1 MSSFNKLSTLHRYGL
16 FEKNTY
22 DKLVSEKSHIIIPFS
37 KFSRTKYKR
46 ILNSTLG
53 YIFYVFSPV
62 FNTEC
67 VVNYTLNNILQLLH
81 NNKELFVEFIHQMN
95 IYFNEKQ
102 IIHNNYF
109 SIDEI
114 NDILI
119 RIYINEI
126 ANFDNNETII
136 PPTVEL
142 LLDMVETAVVIEN
155 KNKKQNDNPFRDFVF
170 CETTPQQIPSK
181 NITQSIHIQEKH
193 IRDNI
198 SYVDDVKP
206 IKPAI
211 VSQPPNQLRIEK
223 EKYKKKSIPVVLKRR
238 VWDRYF
244 GEKNGV
250 AQCPCC
256 KLSQISTFSF
266 HCGHIISE
274 KKGGTL
280 VLDNLIPLCQS
291 CNSSMGIRSYSEFC
305 NDIGIPSN
313 IIL

>member
-1 MSSFNKLSTLHRYGL
+1 MSSSNKLSTLHRYGL

-22 DKLVSEKSHIIIPFS
+22 DKLAINKSHIIIPFS

-46 ILNSTLG
+46 ILNSTSG
-53 YIFYVFSPV
+53 YIFYIFSPV
-62 FNTEC
+62 SNTEC
-67 VVNYTLNNILQLLH
+67 VVNYSLNDILQLLY
-81 NNKELFVEFIHQMN
+81 NNKELFVDFIHQMN

-109 SIDEI
+109 STDEI

-126 ANFDNNETII
+126 VNSENTSTII

-142 LLDMVETAVVIEN
+142 LLDMVESAVVIEN
-155 KNKKQNDNPFRDFVF
+155 KKQKQHNNPFQDFIF
-170 CETTPQQIPSK
+170 CETPSPPIQTK
-181 NITQSIHIQEKH
+181 NITHSVPPSVSNPVLIPIHDTI
-193 IRDNI
+193 
-198 SYVDDVKP
+198 KP
-206 IKPAI
+206 IISPI
-211 VSQPPNQLRIEK
+211 VSRPNNHVKNEK
-223 EKYKKKSIPVVLKRR
+223 EKYKKKSIPLVLKRR
-238 VWDRYF
+238 VWDKYF

-274 KKGGTL
+274 KNGGML

-291 CNSSMGIRSYSEFC
+291 CNSSMGIRSYTEFC
-305 NDIGIPSN
+305 NDIGIPSH